1 MFSLRT
7 ALSTGLIALTIAGTT
22 IATASEA
29 NAHDRFWPGLAT
41 GVVGGAILGSALSQ
55 PRYYAPPTYYG
66 PAYSPYG
73 YRPYVVVGGYPRCHV
88 VWRENGWGDQYRVRV
103 CS

>member
-7 ALSTGLIALTIAGTT
+7 AITTGLVALTLAGATFATT
-22 IATASEA
+22 ADA

-41 GVVGGAILGSALSQ
+41 GLVGGAIVGEALSQ
-55 PRYYAPPTYYG
+55 PRYYGPP
-66 PAYSPYG
+66 PAY
-73 YRPYVVVGGYPRCHV
+73 YRPAYHRYVVVNEYPRCHTI
-88 VWRENGWGDQYRVRV
+88 WRQNAWGDQYRARV